1 MLFKTVF
8 SSSKDNNQDRNM
20 HLFFFFFFIYII
32 GKGAEDIVDNI
43 LCEWL
48 EKYRKKC
55 CRYKS

>member
-8 SSSKDNNQDRNM
+8 SSSKDNNQDINM
-20 HLFFFFFFIYII
+20 HLFFFFFFII